1 MSKAALASRQKGNG
15 VQKIL
20 KNRNNLVIAPSFK
33 SVGVSLLGWGH
44 AAAAA
49 NAPPLEDESQTISGA
64 YRVNAPVRTRPHQH
78 SCTFA
83 GPQRHARTRPARTH
97 ACSNAALP
105 QLLLCRGHAM
115 PCPCALPLASISHFF
130 SDLQSH
136 GKFSE
141 GADRYLQVTY
151 PAVLRPCSY
160 PSHSCSPRLCYRL
173 LACEYMKG

>member
-1 MSKAALASRQKGNG
+1 MGRGG
-15 VQKIL
+15 KIEMVHYCA
-20 KNRNNLVIAPSFK
+20 KFQ
-33 SVGVSLLGWGH
+33 VSWSLGLGWGH

-49 NAPPLEDESQTISGA
+49 NAPPLEDESQTIPGA

-78 SCTFA
+78 SCTLA

-115 PCPCALPLASISHFF
+115 PCPCALPLASISHSFL
-130 SDLQSH
+130 DLQSH

-141 GADRYLQVTY
+141 DADRYLQVTY